1 MSEHLLYLGTN
12 DGVVTVRRIPGGWQE
27 VAAGLAGCSVQA
39 LAHLPGEPRMIFAG
53 SDGRG
58 LFFSS
63 DAGQSWEPRNRGLLL
78 NRIRS
83 VLADPANPSHLFV
96 GTEPAAIFRSLDRG
110 MTWEEL
116 ASFREVAGHEQWFIP
131 YAPRAGAV
139 CALAAVPGIPGRLYA
154 GIEPGGVVVTDDGGR
169 SWRLL
174 AGLPDLD
181 VHQIL
186 ADVDDRLVLA
196 ATGSGVY
203 RSFDGGES
211 WEHVL
216 VGYTRAIA
224 LVPRR
229 PGCIVAGPAEQVGHR
244 GWIARSDDGGTTWY
258 RWSDGLPTPLEGI
271 VAQVAARPGSLNALG
286 GVFAVLSNGVIVH
299 RDPDQSS
306 WALLTCGPS
315 AITVIDLT

>member
-1 MSEHLLYLGTN
+1 MGEHLLYLGTN

-27 VAAGLAGCSVQA
+27 VAAGLAGCAVRA
-39 LAHLPGEPRMIFAG
+39 LAHLPGEPRTILAG

-58 LFFSS
+58 LFLSS
-63 DAGQSWEPRNRGLLL
+63 DAGQSWESRNRGLFL

-83 VLADPANPSHLFV
+83 ILVDPADPSHLFV
-96 GTEPAAIFRSLDRG
+96 GTEPAAVFRSLDCG
-110 MTWEEL
+110 ITWEEL
-116 ASFREVAGHEQWFIP
+116 TGFREVAGHEQWFIP

-139 CALAAVPGIPGRLYA
+139 CSLAAVPGIPGRLYA
-154 GIEPGGVVVTDDGGR
+154 GIEPGGVAVTEDGGR

-174 AGLPDLD
+174 SRLPDPD
-181 VHQIL
+181 AHQIL
-186 ADVDDRLVLA
+186 ADVGGRLVLA
-196 ATGSGVY
+196 AAGSGVY
-203 RSFDGGES
+203 RSFDGGGS

-216 VGYTRAIA
+216 AGYTRAIA

-229 PGCIVAGPAEQVGHR
+229 PGCIVAGPAEQVGHQ

-286 GVFAVLSNGVIVH
+286 GVFAVLSNGVIIH

-315 AITVIDLT
+315 GITAIDLT